1 MLKEVVDGLRIY
13 FEFHLDE
20 QLLYKE
26 EKQYTLDYLTEEN
39 MSKCSKKLN
48 DAYDAMNFEMEL
60 IPADGNLNSSNGTD
74 AILGG
79 IEYEKQ
85 LEQCLLYIVKNSG
98 KNNTAH
104 AYDQRTSPYIAAYK
118 LPVEM
123 RGFLCET
130 FSWRLLS
137 AESAP
142 ERSMVFGAPH
152 LARLLGKVIT
162 LLHQ

>member
-13 FEFHLDE
+13 FEFHLEE

-26 EKQYTLDYLTEEN
+26 EKEYALSYLTEEN
-39 MSKCSKKLN
+39 MRKCSQILN
-48 DAYDAMNFEMEL
+48 DAYDAINCDMEL
-60 IPADGNLNSSNGTD
+60 TPVDGALDSSNGNEP
-74 AILGG
+74 ILGG

-85 LEQCLLYIVKNSG
+85 LEKCLLYIVKNSG

-118 LPVEM
+118 LPIEM

-152 LARLLGKVIT
+152 LARLLGKEM
-162 LLHQ
+162 LRLM